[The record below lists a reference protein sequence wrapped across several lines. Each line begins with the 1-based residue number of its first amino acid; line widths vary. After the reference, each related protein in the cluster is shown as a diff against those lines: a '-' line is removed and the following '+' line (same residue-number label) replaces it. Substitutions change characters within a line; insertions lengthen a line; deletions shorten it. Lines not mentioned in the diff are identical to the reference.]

1 MLELATH
8 RPVLG
13 PNTMRAADTALSAL
27 EGLGLDDLE
36 MDRVFNLIASYV
48 AGAVRDAA
56 REKTVNQQT
65 GMTDNEWW
73 RCVEP
78 YLNTIDFS
86 PYPVL
91 SRVGQKTGE
100 TYGAHDP
107 MGAFNFGLER
117 VLDGLALFIE
127 PKRKAAPGQ
136 GMTEPKR
143 IKRDISGWLIL
154 DKPLGMT
161 STQAVG
167 KVRWLFGAKK
177 GGHAGTLDPLATG
190 ILPIALGEATKTVP
204 LGAGRHQDLSLR
216 GHLGRR
222 DRNRGCRGRRDA
234 RGPMS
239 ARRRRRS
246 APRCRAS
253 PASSCRPRRP
263 TPPSRSAASAPTI
276 SRAPA
281 RR

>member
-1 MLELATH
+1 LTEQVSGKGDPIKILELMWAGAPEPKRGPRAKASVHDIVSAAIHIADAEGLDAVSTRRVAEKVGISPMSFYTHIPGKAELLDLMLDAVVGWTGGVEPPTFRPDDWRENLSSIARSLWEFYLRHPWVLELATH

-13 PNTMRAADTALSAL
+13 PNTMRAANTALSAL

-91 SRVGQKTGE
+91 ARVGAKTGE

-127 PKRKAAPGQ
+127 PKRKALQ
-136 GMTEPKR
+136 E
-143 IKRDISGWLIL
+143 
-154 DKPLGMT
+154 
-161 STQAVG
+161 
-167 KVRWLFGAKK
+167 
-177 GGHAGTLDPLATG
+177 
-190 ILPIALGEATKTVP
+190 
-204 LGAGRHQDLSLR
+204 
-216 GHLGRR
+216 
-222 DRNRGCRGRRDA
+222 
-234 RGPMS
+234 
-239 ARRRRRS
+239 
-246 APRCRAS
+246 RA
-253 PASSCRPRRP
+253 
-263 TPPSRSAASAPTI
+263 
-276 SRAPA
+276 
-281 RR
+281 

>member
-1 MLELATH
+1 MAEQVAGKGDPIKILELMWAGAPEPKRGPRAKASVHDIVSAAVHIADAEGLDAVSTRKVAEKLGISPMSFYTHVPGKAELLDLMLDAVAGEGMRDREPPVFDPDAWRDNLTMIARELWQFYLKHPWVLELATH

-36 MDRVFNLIASYV
+36 MDRAFNLVASYV

-65 GMTDNEWW
+65 GMTDTEWW
-73 RCVEP
+73 LRVEP

-91 SRVGQKTGE
+91 SRVGKKTGE

-127 PKRKAAPGQ
+127 PRRKAAQ
-136 GMTEPKR
+136 
-143 IKRDISGWLIL
+143 
-154 DKPLGMT
+154 
-161 STQAVG
+161 ST
-167 KVRWLFGAKK
+167 
-177 GGHAGTLDPLATG
+177 
-190 ILPIALGEATKTVP
+190 
-204 LGAGRHQDLSLR
+204 
-216 GHLGRR
+216 
-222 DRNRGCRGRRDA
+222 
-234 RGPMS
+234 
-239 ARRRRRS
+239 
-246 APRCRAS
+246 
-253 PASSCRPRRP
+253 
-263 TPPSRSAASAPTI
+263 
-276 SRAPA
+276 
-281 RR
+281 